1 MNGFDYRITI
11 DIRKDTPKENLI
23 VLAELANKAFD
34 NRAGKIS
41 NTSDTPYRL
50 TYSGGDSEY
59 ACLEV
64 GMLNLKKHPDF
75 SPYLEAWNWID
86 ENDPDESTDLLKL
99 FTKKL

>member
-11 DIRKDTPKENLI
+11 DIRKDAPKENLI

-50 TYSGGDSEY
+50 IFSGGDSEY

-75 SPYLEAWNWID
+75 LPYLEAWN
-86 ENDPDESTDLLKL
+86 
-99 FTKKL
+99 

>member
-1 MNGFDYRITI
+1 MIIGQGKSLTQA
-11 DIRKDTPKENLI
+11 IRLI
-23 VLAELANKAFD
+23 VLYTA
-34 NRAGKIS
+34 
-41 NTSDTPYRL
+41 
-50 TYSGGDSEY
+50 GGDNEY

-75 SPYLEAWNWID
+75 LPYLEAWNWID